1 MNVLTI
7 LLDVLWFLTMRS
19 VWNGKPAKNAT
30 EWKAFNNVRG
40 VVLFL
45 SFVNILLKGAAVGLL
60 YFIARPS
67 KAAEKLAARP

>member
-1 MNVLTI
+1 MALNVLTI
-7 LLDVLWFLTMRS
+7 VLDLLWFFTMRS

-45 SFVNILLKGAAVGLL
+45 SFVNIAIKGVAVAFL
-60 YFIARPS
+60 FRIT
-67 KAAEKLAARP
+67 